1 MLQKSLLIVAIAAA
15 CCTVQAQSSPAKKE
29 YVARILKAQ
38 QPGIENMAI
47 DLVQD
52 AAGNLAGRA
61 GNALQQRV
69 AADKQEAVGKEI
81 GNDVRKFVDDTVPV
95 VRDRAIR
102 LAPTTIGTMLEEKF
116 TEDELKQIAGIMES
130 PAFNKFQSLGG
141 DMQRVLV
148 EKLLTDT
155 RPTVEPRLKTLEET
169 VAKRLGITPG
179 SAAAPAAPAAANN
192 RSSGTAPARR

>member
-1 MLQKSLLIVAIAAA
+1 MFQKSLLIVAIAAA
-15 CCTVQAQSSPAKKE
+15 CFNVQAQSSPAKKE

-69 AADKQEAVGKEI
+69 AADKQEAIGKEI
-81 GNDVRKFVDDTVPV
+81 GNDVRKFVDDTVPL

-116 TEDELKQIAGIMES
+116 TEDELKQIATIMES

-169 VAKRLGITPG
+169 VAKRLGVTPG
-179 SAAAPAAPAAANN
+179 SAAAPAAATNN

>member
-1 MLQKSLLIVAIAAA
+1 MFQKSLLILAIAAA
-15 CCTVQAQSSPAKKE
+15 CFNAQAQSSPAKKE

-81 GNDVRKFVDDTVPV
+81 SNDVRKFVDDTVPV
-95 VRDRAIR
+95 VRDRAVK
-102 LAPTTIGTMLEEKF
+102 LGPTTIGPLLEEKF

-130 PAFNKFQSLGG
+130 PAFNKFQSMGG
-141 DMQRVLV
+141 DMQRALV
-148 EKLLTDT
+148 EKLLVDT
-155 RPTVEPRLKTLEET
+155 RPTVEPRLKSLEET
-169 VAKRLGITPG
+169 VAKRLGISPT
-179 SAAAPAAPAAANN
+179 ATNTTVPAAPAAN
-192 RSSGTAPARR
+192 RPAAARK

>member
-1 MLQKSLLIVAIAAA
+1 MFQKSLLILAIAAA
-15 CCTVQAQSSPAKKE
+15 CFNAQAQSSPAKKE

-69 AADKQEAVGKEI
+69 ASDKQEAVGKEI
-81 GNDVRKFVDDTVPV
+81 SNDVRKFVDDTVPV
-95 VRDRAIR
+95 VRDRAVK
-102 LAPTTIGTMLEEKF
+102 LGPTTIGPLLEEKF

-130 PAFNKFQSLGG
+130 PAFTKFQSMGG

-148 EKLLTDT
+148 EKLLVDT

-169 VAKRLGITPG
+169 VAKRLGIPPT
-179 SAAAPAAPAAANN
+179 ATNTAVPAAPAGNRPAAKK
-192 RSSGTAPARR
+192 